1 MNSIVLFII
10 YIQYRIVLNVQ
21 YIVYFI
27 LSEVHNVRQ
36 HYRNPCL
43 HNLQSVLV
51 YSSQQ
56 VQQQKSL
63 SAFMWVRSAC
73 IWFWERRSNWD
84 SNNSIVFF
92 FLFFVCVTVAG
103 KGEEWLPSALKVGR
117 RTALDTYPELVQK
130 KGHPT
135 MGIRGQVLRTH
146 CCGMG
151 KVSWTGHFGGGI
163 GLSPQEI
170 VRIRRWLWWG

>member
-1 MNSIVLFII
+1 MMNSIVLFII

-63 SAFMWVRSAC
+63 SAFLYVSTISVYM
-73 IWFWERRSNWD
+73 
-84 SNNSIVFF
+84 
-92 FLFFVCVTVAG
+92 
-103 KGEEWLPSALKVGR
+103 
-117 RTALDTYPELVQK
+117 
-130 KGHPT
+130 
-135 MGIRGQVLRTH
+135 VLGTKIKL
-146 CCGMG
+146 G
-151 KVSWTGHFGGGI
+151 F
-163 GLSPQEI
+163 
-170 VRIRRWLWWG
+170 